1 MNTTRTTRLTGG
13 RILLGAPA
21 LLLATTMGA
30 RPGHASGFLIYDLSG
45 DAIGRASAVT
55 AAVHEP
61 AAIWF
66 NPAALSYLD
75 RVGASVGGV
84 FVTAKSKFSPADGT
98 ADTSSERGNFA
109 LPTVFAHAAL
119 SDRVTVGVGVYTAFG
134 IGIRWPSDWQGRENA
149 IAASLKTLAF
159 NPTVSVKLHEQFS
172 LAVGFDA
179 VRGVVDFTTGLP
191 SIVGGDVRLAG
202 GAWGYGFNLGALYR
216 PLPDR
221 LHFGLSYR
229 SRVAMHFDN
238 GQADFSPTNP
248 DFLPQLPDQGGNAA
262 ITLPDI
268 VSVGVMGRP
277 IPSLALSFDAN
288 VVFWTTYQQIDINF
302 DTAPRRT
309 LRPDGH
315 DTFTLRLGAD
325 WRTPVRGLQLRA
337 GVIYDRS
344 AVRGE
349 GLGPGLPDATRIDF
363 AAGVGYSR
371 GRFKA
376 DIGYLLVYFLP
387 ADAVGGRESPE
398 GTYRTLA
405 QLLGLTVAAS
415 WR

>member
-1 MNTTRTTRLTGG
+1 MTTTRSTMLRV
-13 RILLGAPA
+13 LLGGLAP
-21 LLLATTMGA
+21 LLATTLAA
-30 RPGHASGFLIYDLSG
+30 RLGHASGFLIYDLSG

-75 RVGASVGGV
+75 GVGASVGGV
-84 FVTAKSKFSPADGT
+84 FVTAQSKFSPAGGGP
-98 ADTSSERGNFA
+98 DTESERGNFV

-119 SDRVTVGVGVYTAFG
+119 TDRLTVGVGVYTAFG
-134 IGIRWPSDWQGRENA
+134 IGIRWPNGWEGRENA
-149 IAASLKTLAF
+149 IAASLQTVAF
-159 NPTVSVKLHEQFS
+159 NPTVAVKLHEQFS
-172 LAVGFDA
+172 LAAGFDA
-179 VRGVVDFTTGLP
+179 VRGAVDFTTGLP
-191 SIVGGDVRLAG
+191 TIVGGDVRLAG
-202 GAWGYGFNLGALYR
+202 GGWGYGFNLGAMYR

-221 LHFGLSYR
+221 LHFGVSYR
-229 SRVAMHFDN
+229 SRVAMHFNN
-238 GQADFSPTNP
+238 GQADFSPASP
-248 DFLPQLPDQGGNAA
+248 DFLPQLPDQGGSAA

-268 VSVGVMGRP
+268 VSVGVMGRLG
-277 IPSLALSFDAN
+277 PSLALSFDAN
-288 VVFWTTYQQIDINF
+288 VVFWSSYQTINIDF
-302 DTAPRRT
+302 DTAPTKT

-315 DTFTLRLGAD
+315 DTFTLRAGAD
-325 WRTPVRGLQLRA
+325 WTTPAPGLQLRA

-349 GLGPGLPDATRIDF
+349 GLGPGLPDATRLDF
-363 AAGVGYSR
+363 ALGAGYSR

-376 DIGYLLVYFLP
+376 DIGYLLVYFLA

-398 GTYRTLA
+398 GTYRSLA
-405 QLLGLTVAAS
+405 HLLGVTLAAS